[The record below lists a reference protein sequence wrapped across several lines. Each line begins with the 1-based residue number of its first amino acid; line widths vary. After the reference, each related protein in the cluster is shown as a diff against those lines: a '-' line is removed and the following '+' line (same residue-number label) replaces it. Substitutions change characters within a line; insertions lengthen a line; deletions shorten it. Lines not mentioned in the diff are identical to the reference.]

1 MRPSRATGRGL
12 RQRRLTRR
20 DRRRL
25 ALSLLLSLLS
35 HALLLN
41 LDFSGQEL
49 GFPRFGFPWQD
60 RRIEVPELRVV
71 LVPPQAQASEP
82 AARSVAKPLRSVPI
96 KPPPAPRP
104 ADAPSVSSTPPRRL
118 TADAIGAK
126 GDQTAEPIPHRDFT
140 ASPADAKA
148 PSRVHAPS
156 DAAPAPIPERTV
168 IAVERSDEAA
178 LVVPPSPPEP
188 SPAFAA
194 TLGASRPEQLEA
206 TRVEAMRLETEQQEA
221 AQKAARREAAQ
232 QEAARQEA
240 AQVEAARLEEAE
252 RQEVLRL
259 RAAKEQRRE
268 ATQEAAARREMAQ
281 QEAARQEA
289 AQVEATRME
298 AERRD
303 AAQQAAQ
310 REVAQTEAARQQA
323 ARDEATRLDVERQE
337 ALRLRAAK
345 EEAERREATQEAAAR
360 REVTQQEVARREA
373 VRVEASRLEAERKDA
388 AQQAA
393 QQEVA
398 RTEATRQ
405 EAARVQAAQLEA
417 ERQEATRLQAAKVEE
432 EHREAVRR
440 AAGRQMDAEA
450 AQRAAASTATRQ
462 PDRRPYSLSTARRG
476 RLFGRVD
483 PNTELVLYAE
493 AMARKIQFNTPYDVV
508 RELEKYPHINPMVT
522 MAIRSDGS
530 VESMTIVL
538 SSGSPEIDDAIRRIV
553 QSHEHYQAFPP
564 GLARDFDV
572 IEIRRT
578 WTFDGAIRLY

>member
-1 MRPSRATGRGL
+1 MESSRPSDSEAMRPSLTTGRGL
-12 RQRRLTRR
+12 RRSPLTRR
-20 DRRRL
+20 ERRRL

-41 LDFSGQEL
+41 LDFGGQEL
-49 GFPRFGFPWQD
+49 GFPRFGLPWQD

-71 LVPPQAQASEP
+71 LVPPRVQASEP
-82 AARSVAKPLRSVPI
+82 ATRSVAKPLRSAPI
-96 KPPPAPRP
+96 KPPPAPGPVDR
-104 ADAPSVSSTPPRRL
+104 PSVSSTQARRL
-118 TADAIGAK
+118 PADAVGAK
-126 GDQTAEPIPHRDFT
+126 GDQTAKAFPHRDLT

-148 PSRVHAPS
+148 TSRVNAPS
-156 DAAPAPIPERTV
+156 DAAPAPMPGRTV

-194 TLGASRPEQLEA
+194 TLGASRPEQLEE
-206 TRVEAMRLETEQQEA
+206 TRVEAMRLEVGQQEA

-252 RQEVLRL
+252 RQEALRL
-259 RAAKEQRRE
+259 RAAKEERRE
-268 ATQEAAARREMAQ
+268 ATQEAAARREVAQ

-289 AQVEATRME
+289 AQVEAAR
-298 AERRD
+298 
-303 AAQQAAQ
+303 QAAAR
-310 REVAQTEAARQQA
+310 REVAQTEAARQ
-323 ARDEATRLDVERQE
+323 
-337 ALRLRAAK
+337 
-345 EEAERREATQEAAAR
+345 
-360 REVTQQEVARREA
+360 
-373 VRVEASRLEAERKDA
+373 
-388 AQQAA
+388 
-393 QQEVA
+393 
-398 RTEATRQ
+398 
-405 EAARVQAAQLEA
+405 EAARIKATQLEA
-417 ERQEATRLQAAKVEE
+417 ERQEAARVEATQLEAERQEAAQQAARREAAQQEVARQEAVRVEAARLEAERQEAARLQAAKAEE

-462 PDRRPYSLSTARRG
+462 PDRRPYSLSSARRG
-476 RLFGRVD
+476 RLFGRAD

-508 RELEKYPHINPMVT
+508 RELAKYPHIDPMVT

-530 VESMTIVL
+530 VESVTIVL
-538 SSGSPEIDDAIRRIV
+538 SSGSPEIDEAIRRLV
-553 QSHEHYQAFPP
+553 QSHEHYQPFPP